1 VAVRTTVELPEDL
14 HEELRRRAENA
25 GTSVQSLIVF
35 ALEQAYKK
43 PKKPYFVT
51 GPLVKGKGKLGPL
64 FPVDDTPHDLILP

>member
-1 VAVRTTVELPEDL
+1 VAVKTTVELPEDL

-25 GTSVQSLIVF
+25 GTSVQSLIVI
-35 ALEQAYKK
+35 ALEQTYKK
-43 PKKPYFVT
+43 LKKPNFVT